1 MSPTLPQFTAAYWQV
16 EHALAATF
24 GVGEKNLAAFRSR
37 FGELQRGGLFGAKNQ
52 PGKGKRLVYTPD
64 QFNRLLFAFSL
75 GQFGLTPN
83 VILRL
88 ARDYWTSRLEPIFKE
103 AARGMRHDDQAGDV
117 VLVFS
122 IRLVSEG
129 VATAVPFIASLP
141 LSKLPNRI
149 EIGLQDDQAR
159 LLINV
164 TERLRR
170 FHRHLVEVHPPNKP
184 VAAGHRSK

>member
-1 MSPTLPQFTAAYWQV
+1 MPTTPTPKFTIAYWQV

-24 GVGEKNLAAFRSR
+24 GVSEKNLPAFRSR
-37 FGELQRGGLFGAKNQ
+37 FGELQRGGLFGAKNML
-52 PGKGKRLVYTPD
+52 GKGKKLAYVPD

-83 VILRL
+83 IILRVV
-88 ARDYWTSRLEPIFKE
+88 RDYWTSQLDPIFRQ
-103 AARGMRHDDQAGDV
+103 AARVAVENEDQRADI

-122 IRLVSEG
+122 IRLVSDG
-129 VATAVPFIASLP
+129 VATAVPTIASCP
-141 LSKLPNRI
+141 LSRLPNRI

-159 LLINV
+159 LLVNL

-170 FHRHLVEVHPPNKP
+170 FHSHLVEVHPPNKP
-184 VAAGHRSK
+184 AGK